1 MVLTDEGSV
10 WAWGD
15 NSLGQLGTGG
25 KAGLSAPAK
34 VGSLKK
40 ITAIRCGTHHVLA
53 LAENGDL
60 WAWGWNIM
68 GQLGDKSYVDRN
80 KPVKV
85 TVK

>member
-1 MVLTDEGSV
+1 M
-10 WAWGD
+10 GD
-15 NSLGQLGTGG
+15 PRRRNAFYHGFQFAPSRESG
-25 KAGLSAPAK
+25 KNACPSAE
-34 VGSLKK
+34 VG
-40 ITAIRCGTHHVLA
+40 

-68 GQLGDKSYVDRN
+68 GQLGDKSCVDRN